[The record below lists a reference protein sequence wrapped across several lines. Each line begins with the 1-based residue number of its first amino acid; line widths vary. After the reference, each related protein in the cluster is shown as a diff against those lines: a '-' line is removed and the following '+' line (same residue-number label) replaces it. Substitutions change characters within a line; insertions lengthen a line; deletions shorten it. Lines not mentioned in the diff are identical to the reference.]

1 VNAWL
6 STAAFLLVSIAV
18 VAGPLVAAWALRVRA
33 KDNPPTK
40 LLPYECGETPEGI
53 AWVRFHPRYY
63 VVALVFVL
71 FDIEVVFLIPWA
83 LNIEKLGLFAILEM
97 FVFLAVLLLGWFYA
111 LRKDA
116 LRWQ

>member
-1 VNAWL
+1 MNAWL
-6 STAAFLLVSIAV
+6 STAAFLAVSVVI
-18 VAGPLVAAWALRVRA
+18 VAGPLLAAWALRVKA
-33 KDNPPTK
+33 KVNPPTK
-40 LLPYECGETPEGI
+40 LQPYECGETPEGI

-71 FDIEVVFLIPWA
+71 FDIEAIFLIPWA
-83 LNIEKLGLFAILEM
+83 LNIENLGLFAILEM
-97 FVFLAVLLLGWFYA
+97 FAFLTILLIGWFYA

>member
-1 VNAWL
+1 MNAWL
-6 STAAFLLVSIAV
+6 STVAFLVVAV
-18 VAGPLVAAWALRVRA
+18 IICAGPLIAAWLLRVHA
-33 KDNPPTK
+33 KNNPPTK

-71 FDIEVVFLIPWA
+71 FDIEAIFLIPWA
-83 LNIEKLGLFAILEM
+83 LNIENLGLLAIVEM
-97 FVFLAVLLLGWFYA
+97 FTFLTILLIGWLYA
-111 LRKDA
+111 LRKEA